1 MRKDRCVLCEVIVAL
16 LEYQCYCLDAESGLT
31 ARTNFEQF
39 ASWKCVGLA
48 QHHGF
53 VVLLL
58 FLYLVHHAVGLGPKN
73 QIENTRIG
81 KMCCFSP
88 HRHILGFGYDCFLS
102 IENQGNLQ
110 LHQSVQ
116 CVQFEHSHT
125 PREQRKYRR
134 KNRVPGV
141 LL

>member
-1 MRKDRCVLCEVIVAL
+1 MPLGLGRKTKSKTLSYRED
-16 LEYQCYCLDAESGLT
+16 G
-31 ARTNFEQF
+31 
-39 ASWKCVGLA
+39 
-48 QHHGF
+48 
-53 VVLLL
+53 LL
-58 FLYLVHHAVGLGPKN
+58 FSTPSH
-73 QIENTRIG
+73 
-81 KMCCFSP
+81 
-88 HRHILGFGYDCFLS
+88 LGFGYDCFLS